1 MSFITSSLYEESEV
15 LRIAAAVEKTASHP
29 IAKAIIDKAESLDF
43 TIPVTRRQ
51 LVEPGFGTLAEVE
64 GRLVAVGTLEW
75 VNERFEGRI
84 CPSHLMTLQLDIEDE
99 ISNDTFAD
107 YSKSVV
113 YIGREGE
120 GIIGAIS
127 VSDRLR
133 VDAEHS
139 VARYEF
145 CLHGRTDN
153 DSDVVFKLSAW
164 RMRLVYHRTIL
175 DVFISTMLPSISSPF
190 L

>member
-1 MSFITSSLYEESEV
+1 MSSITSSLYEESEV

-29 IAKAIIDKAESLDF
+29 IAKAIIDKAGFLDL

-64 GRLVAVGTLEW
+64 GRLVAVGSLEW
-75 VNERFEGRI
+75 VNERFDRRI
-84 CPSHLMTLQLDIEDE
+84 SPSHLMTLRLALEDQ

-107 YSKSVV
+107 YSNSVV
-113 YIGREGE
+113 YVGREGE

-139 VARYEF
+139 VARYDF
-145 CLHGRTDN
+145 CLHTSVAVCLHGECA
-153 DSDVVFKLSAW
+153 SL
-164 RMRLVYHRTIL
+164 LPIL
-175 DVFISTMLPSISSPF
+175 TF
-190 L
+190 LHGECEL

>member
-1 MSFITSSLYEESEV
+1 MSSITSALYEKSEV

-29 IAKAIIDKAESLDF
+29 IAKAIIDKAESLDL
-43 TIPVTRRQ
+43 TIPVTKRQ

-64 GRLVAVGTLEW
+64 GRLVAVGGLEW
-75 VNERFEGRI
+75 VNERFERRI
-84 CPSHLMTLQLDIEDE
+84 SPSHLMTLQFALKDQ

-113 YIGREGE
+113 YVGREGE

-139 VARYEF
+139 VARYDF
-145 CLHGRTDN
+145 CLRTPKDW
-153 DSDVVFKLSAW
+153 DVVL
-164 RMRLVYHRTIL
+164 
-175 DVFISTMLPSISSPF
+175 
-190 L
+190 

>member
-1 MSFITSSLYEESEV
+1 MSSITSSLYEESEV

-29 IAKAIIDKAESLDF
+29 IAKAIIDKAESLDL
-43 TIPVTRRQ
+43 TIPITRRQ

-64 GRLVAVGTLEW
+64 GRLVAVGDLEW
-75 VNERFEGRI
+75 VNERFETRI
-84 CPSHLMTLQLDIEDE
+84 SPSHLMNLQLVLKDR

-113 YIGREGE
+113 YVGREGE

-139 VARYEF
+139 VARYDF
-145 CLHGRTDN
+145 CFMVLTFK
-153 DSDVVFKLSAW
+153 DSDVVL
-164 RMRLVYHRTIL
+164 
-175 DVFISTMLPSISSPF
+175 
-190 L
+190 